1 VHVRQGQPD
10 SRGAR
15 LGRARILEPHAAASS
30 AACEDPGEGARGHAA
45 QYSAASGRRAAA
57 TPAGREGLTSK
68 LQGKHALV
76 TGSTKGIGLGIAR
89 AFVREGARVVINAR
103 TGEDCAAV
111 AKALGPA
118 AVPIPADLSV
128 ADEVQRLAR
137 ASLAALD
144 DRIDILVNNA
154 GQPRVA
160 PSIDLAEA
168 DYRYTMD
175 LNLTAYFL
183 LSQAVARGML
193 ARGQGAIIMIGSMN
207 GTMPFPQRLAYCVSK
222 AGVNMLTKILAIE
235 WAAAGVRVNCLAPGY
250 VTSDLVQ
257 RLSAQGILDT
267 QTLAARTPM
276 GRLGT
281 PEEMGAA
288 AVFLASDD
296 ASFITGEVLTADGG
310 WSAYGY
316 V

>member
-1 VHVRQGQPD
+1 M
-10 SRGAR
+10 
-15 LGRARILEPHAAASS
+15 
-30 AACEDPGEGARGHAA
+30 
-45 QYSAASGRRAAA
+45 
-57 TPAGREGLTSK
+57 K
-68 LQGKHALV
+68 LAGKHAVV

-89 AFVREGARVVINAR
+89 AFIAEGARVVINAR
-103 TGEDCAAV
+103 TAADCVAV
-111 AKALGPA
+111 AAELGPA
-118 AVPIPADLSV
+118 AVAIAADLSRGDDV
-128 ADEVQRLAR
+128 RHLAR
-137 ASLAALD
+137 ESLAALD
-144 DRIDILVNNA
+144 GRVDVLVNNA

-160 PSIDLAEA
+160 PSVTLAEA

-183 LSQAVARGML
+183 LSQALAPGML
-193 ARGQGAIIMIGSMN
+193 ERGRGAIIMVGSIN

-235 WAAAGVRVNCLAPGY
+235 WASAGVRVNCLAPGY
-250 VTSDLVQ
+250 VTSDLVR
-257 RLSAQGILDT
+257 RLSAQGVLDT
-267 QTLAARTPM
+267 DKLAGRTPM

-296 ASFITGEVLTADGG
+296 ASYVTGEVLTADGG

>member
-1 VHVRQGQPD
+1 
-10 SRGAR
+10 
-15 LGRARILEPHAAASS
+15 
-30 AACEDPGEGARGHAA
+30 
-45 QYSAASGRRAAA
+45 
-57 TPAGREGLTSK
+57 
-68 LQGKHALV
+68 
-76 TGSTKGIGLGIAR
+76 
-89 AFVREGARVVINAR
+89 VREGARVVINAR
-103 TGEDCAAV
+103 TAADCAAV
-111 AKALGPA
+111 AKELGA
-118 AVPIPADLSV
+118 GAVPIAADLSR
-128 ADEVQRLAR
+128 AAEVRRLAR
-137 ASLAALD
+137 ESLAALD
-144 DRIDILVNNA
+144 GRIDVLVNNA

-160 PSIDLAEA
+160 PSVELAEA

-183 LSQAVARGML
+183 LSQALAPGML
-193 ARGQGAIIMIGSMN
+193 ERRRGSIIMIGSIN

-267 QTLAARTPM
+267 KALAGRTPM

-281 PEEMGAA
+281 PEEMGAV
-288 AVFLASDD
+288 AVFLASDE
-296 ASFITGEVLTADGG
+296 ASFVTGEVLTADGG